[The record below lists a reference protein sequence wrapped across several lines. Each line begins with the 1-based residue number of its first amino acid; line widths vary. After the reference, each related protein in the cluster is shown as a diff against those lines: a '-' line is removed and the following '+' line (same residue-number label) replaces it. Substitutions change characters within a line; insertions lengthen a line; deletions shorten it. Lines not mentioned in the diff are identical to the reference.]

1 MKKVSYSFQS
11 LSISRTRN
19 LTLQS
24 KIHLLKSRS
33 KERKTSMISDNFLN
47 VLDVKQMQGDE
58 IHVRLKMDL
67 VQFQILL
74 EMNICWKKKRH
85 KDLCNDTYCLR
96 NSNPCTQT
104 RMFP

>member
-1 MKKVSYSFQS
+1 MSENMKKVSYSFQS

-24 KIHLLKSRS
+24 KIHLLKSCS
-33 KERKTSMISDNFLN
+33 KERKTSMISDNFLH

-67 VQFQILL
+67 VKFQILL
-74 EMNICWKKKRH
+74 EINMCWKKKGIR
-85 KDLCNDTYCLR
+85 TYVTIL
-96 NSNPCTQT
+96 TV
-104 RMFP
+104 